1 MKAQVAELEQSLQDI
16 PDPVQVLAEAET
28 ARKAIEESAANLLD
42 QCLKTL
48 NS

>member
-1 MKAQVAELEQSLQDI
+1 MKAQVAELEQSLRGI
-16 PDPVQVLAEAET
+16 PDPALVLAEAET
-28 ARKAIEESAANLLD
+28 ARKAVEESAANLLD